1 MNGDGSVEDKLA
13 DSEQI
18 EGQRLALDL
27 LPTDSPSLFS
37 PISKYN
43 LFHRSVDL
51 LVTEK
56 RSCSSPHSISWS
68 SMSRYWCPTYGS
80 CCLRQKQIVLV
91 IEVKGRQK
99 VMYLIRYEI
108 IQGAQMWWCV
118 LSLNSRKFIGK
129 KYTHLRHEGTQG
141 AQNNAYRPLFF
152 VAHRSCIMICLHL
165 YCASLV
171 GGITSFSKVIKFQY

>member
-13 DSEQI
+13 DSDQI

-27 LPTDSPSLFS
+27 LPTDSLSLFS

-56 RSCSSPHSISWS
+56 WSCSSPHSISWS

-99 VMYLIRYEI
+99 VMYMILYEI
-108 IQGAQMWWCV
+108 IQGAQMWRCV

-129 KYTHLRHEGTQG
+129 TNTHLRHEATQG
-141 AQNNAYRPLFF
+141 AYSIAYKQLFF
-152 VAHRSCIMICLHL
+152 LAHRSCIIIRLHL
-165 YCASLV
+165 YSASHV
-171 GGITSFSKVIKFQY
+171 WWDNVFF